1 VKVAAV
7 LIVLLVVAG
16 IATQRALGPDVDPDV
31 PVMVRT
37 ADPVRVL
44 LPSTPKAADIE
55 ARSRIALTTA
65 AGDLTGPIAD
75 EIRAIA
81 TDDEYMEWVAESGA
95 EAFAAER
102 AAALAY
108 PLYSVIVTDSLVTI
122 TAVTLELLPQHFALG
137 ASIGHENGHA
147 LINETIAREC
157 GPAVVAELAAGR
169 RRGAGLENAV
179 ENLLFDIGSDAHA
192 RYHEVVNNGVYP
204 RYVEAARE
212 AAAVTVAERCQGP

>member
-7 LIVLLVVAG
+7 VIVLLVVAG

-44 LPSTPKAADIE
+44 LPSAPEAADIE
-55 ARSRIALTTA
+55 TRSRIALITA
-65 AGDLTGPIAD
+65 ADDLTGLIAD

-81 TDDEYMEWVAESGA
+81 ADDEYMEWVAESGA

-108 PLYSVIVTDSLVTI
+108 PLYSAIVTDALVTI

-192 RYHEVVNNGVYP
+192 RYHEVVNNGVSP